1 MRTAIRVR
9 AASRSDV
16 HRWIPQIIGFII
28 AFTCIYVDLRVIT
41 VLSGRWM
48 GKSKDKSPVEAMDV
62 SGDATAGPNNSNIDV
77 SSVGA
82 TTTMSAMYASSSSDY
97 ELRMSRMEVNMD
109 KMALLMSNHFGQYD
123 EEPSEGFDAQE
134 SQECGP
140 LPGCS
145 QDGGHTQEGDAPQ
158 AGGSQQKS
166 VVAQTSGLWAKIAKE
181 LKLEEE
187 LAPPLSQ
194 EVTDFLAKCLRKK
207 PSQEAEKLMK
217 EDKSFRQPSNCP
229 ELAVPVVEEA
239 MWRKL
244 DMTTKSKDLAW
255 QNTQKTVLRGVT
267 AVARAVDQLS
277 ALQDPTTD
285 EVVLTLTHALQLLA
299 ATNVDLSFR
308 RREQIKTVLDGE
320 YKAGLCAASVPI
332 TDKLFGGN
340 LTEQVKDI
348 TEANKLTNRVMAG
361 GKVTRGRGTPSQ
373 SYGRGRGNN
382 RQWQTPY
389 WRGGQNRQG
398 GRGRGNGRP
407 NNQTF
412 PVGRSGSYWDSVGQQ
427 SKNGQSQQTKK
438 QTPKE

>member
-1 MRTAIRVR
+1 
-9 AASRSDV
+9 
-16 HRWIPQIIGFII
+16 
-28 AFTCIYVDLRVIT
+28 
-41 VLSGRWM
+41 M
-48 GKSKDKSPVEAMDV
+48 GKKTDKMAVSTNRLIEEAMDII
-62 SGDATAGPNNSNIDV
+62 GDATGSPNRVVV
-77 SSVGA
+77 STMGA
-82 TTTMSAMYASSSSDY
+82 TNTKTASMLASSSADY
-97 ELRMSRMEVNMD
+97 EDRIARMEANMD
-109 KMALLMSNHFGQYD
+109 KMALLLSNHFGQYED
-123 EEPSEGFDAQE
+123 EEPSEGFDGQE

-140 LPGCS
+140 LPGGS
-145 QDGGHTQEGDAPQ
+145 HTQDGGHTQEGDAPQ
-158 AGGSQQKS
+158 PGGSQQKS
-166 VVAQTSGLWAKIAKE
+166 VVPQKSGLWAKIAKE

-229 ELAVPVVEEA
+229 ELAVPIVEEA

-373 SYGRGRGNN
+373 AYGRGRGNN
-382 RQWQTPY
+382 RQWQAPY